1 MLKKNIVKKAKSG
14 DTKAFQE
21 LIDREKIKLFKIAYL
36 YSKNEDDALDI
47 FQETLYKALS
57 SIQNLKEDK
66 YFSTWITRILI
77 NNAKDFL
84 RKKNRSIPMELEYLK
99 TNESSPSENIEDRM
113 DLLKAI
119 DYLDEKE
126 KSALILRY
134 YRDYSVN
141 QIAVVLDIPEGSV
154 KSTIHR
160 ALKKLKVK
168 VGGIVNG

>member
-1 MLKKNIVKKAKSG
+1 MLKKDYVKRAKNG
-14 DTKAFQE
+14 DKKAFQE

-36 YSKNEDDALDI
+36 YSKNEEDALDI

-57 SIQNLKEDK
+57 SIQNLKEDE

-99 TNESSPSENIEDRM
+99 TNQSSPSQDIEDRM

-126 KSALILRY
+126 KSALILRF
-134 YRDYSVN
+134 YRDYTVN

-168 VGGIVNG
+168 VGGFVNG